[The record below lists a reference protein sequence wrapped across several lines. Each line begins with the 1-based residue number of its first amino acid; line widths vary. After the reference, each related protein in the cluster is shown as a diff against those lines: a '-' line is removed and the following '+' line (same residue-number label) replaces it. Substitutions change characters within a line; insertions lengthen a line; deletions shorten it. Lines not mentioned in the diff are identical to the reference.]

1 LKKKKKKKLRTDPG
15 MENIGVSSILILV
28 SAGVSEGSVLTLQS
42 CSCSLFSLGGEG
54 FGRPGIS
61 EEFNILAVQV
71 FNVVSAYFLFCM
83 ALAMILKMSWLDLVI
98 MGVKE

>member
-1 LKKKKKKKLRTDPG
+1 LFL
-15 MENIGVSSILILV
+15 L
-28 SAGVSEGSVLTLQS
+28 
-42 CSCSLFSLGGEG
+42 SLSLGGEG